1 MNRSR
6 LRKIERELIEL
17 SRAPRGRK
25 AGVFI
30 GLAQKLGRIR
40 VNRGKEPTY
49 ERKIDPVFKFPLTIP
64 NHPGDI
70 KPGTARSIID
80 ALLSDV
86 DEWRE
91 WLEQNDE
98 TQPEAD
104 VDDDDDA
111 GDQE

>member
-17 SRAPRGRK
+17 SRAPRGKK
-25 AGVFI
+25 AAVFI
-30 GLAQKLGRIR
+30 SVAQKLGRVR

-49 ERKIDPVFKFPLTIP
+49 ERRIDPVFKFPLTIP
-64 NHPGDI
+64 NHPGDM

-80 ALLSDV
+80 VLLGDV
-86 DEWRE
+86 DKWKE

-98 TQPEAD
+98 VQAD
-104 VDDDDDA
+104 TDADDDA